1 MRKQRKLFASLT
13 FSSMWSMEVA
23 LQPPLKMGVKRGEEG
38 AGVVVKNVG
47 HVDPA
52 DPVEIGR
59 FKGRWIVHSHVCMSI
74 AD

>member
-1 MRKQRKLFASLT
+1 M
-13 FSSMWSMEVA
+13 
-23 LQPPLKMGVKRGEEG
+23 
-38 AGVVVKNVG
+38 VVKNVG
-47 HVDPA
+47 HVDPV